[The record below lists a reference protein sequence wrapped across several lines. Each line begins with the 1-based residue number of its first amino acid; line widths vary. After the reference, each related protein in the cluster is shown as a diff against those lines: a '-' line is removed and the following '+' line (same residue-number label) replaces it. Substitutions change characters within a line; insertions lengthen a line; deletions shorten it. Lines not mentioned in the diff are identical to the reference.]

1 MKRTGDFRS
10 ENRRAYAEEYRKE
23 GGRESGRESGENIYR
38 ELTREGQRFCAAAG
52 LLEEIVVLAVL
63 RIDVRL
69 APIPVLAFMW
79 VLFVILTAAALIG
92 AAGLADR
99 VAALWPLPESGKRRV
114 MVYPAPACQ
123 TAAADGYSRGA
134 EKIAA

>member
-23 GGRESGRESGENIYR
+23 GGRESGENIYR

-92 AAGLADR
+92 AGGLADR
-99 VAALWPLPESGKRRV
+99 VAALRPLSESGKRRV
-114 MVYPAPACQ
+114 MVYPAPARQ
-123 TAAADGYSRGA
+123 AAAADGYARGT